1 MKKLIALA
9 FLCFTG
15 SSYAQFKLPVKLP
28 GKQTEKQTDKKSA
41 PSIKSDI
48 EKVSRD
54 LYLSFNNIK
63 GDTLRYSS
71 NIVAFESKIIPAGA
85 KDCFILKHPYPNS
98 YSWQA
103 TMYESENFSEA
114 VAKYKSYYRQLL
126 GSSITF
132 HDNTNYKLIGEYDT
146 PDEGRTFASTVMV
159 LDEPGVHVMAF
170 KIEIGLN
177 YSFPK
182 WGVSILIY
190 EKMADEDLR
199 PSNEIRIY

>member
-15 SSYAQFKLPVKLP
+15 SSYAQLKLPVRFP
-28 GKQTEKQTDKKSA
+28 GKQSEKQTEKKST
-41 PSIKSDI
+41 PSIKTDI
-48 EKVSRD
+48 EKVARD
-54 LYLSFNNIK
+54 LYQGFNNIK

-71 NIVAFESKIIPAGA
+71 SLIAFDSKIVPVGA
-85 KDCFILKHPYPNS
+85 KDCFILRHPYPNS

-103 TMYESENFSEA
+103 TMFETESFSEA
-114 VAKYKSYYRQLL
+114 VAKYKSYYRQLV

-132 HDNTNYKLIGEYDT
+132 YDNTNYKIMGEYDT
-146 PDEGRTFASTVMV
+146 PDEGRAFASSMLQ
-159 LDEPGVHVMAF
+159 LDEPGVHVKSF

-177 YSFPK
+177 YSFPE
-182 WGVSILIY
+182 WAVTILVY

-199 PSNEIRIY
+199 PSNQIRIY